1 MLEILLALAAFP
13 VASVHGHGYMFEPPS
28 RNYFAHVDGLDWGS
42 VPGVPVK
49 EYCHHCLNDNAG
61 VCGISQSGKDY
72 DNDWVDSQGNT
83 MPWITQRTYGKGAVI
98 EVHSHLASVSLL

>member
-28 RNYFAHVDGLDWGS
+28 RNYFAHANGLDWGS
-42 VPGVPVK
+42 VSGVPMK
-49 EYCHHCLNDNAG
+49 EHCHHCLNGNAG
-61 VCGISQSGKDY
+61 VCGITQSGKDY
-72 DNDWVDSQGNT
+72 DNDWVDSQGST
-83 MPWITQRTYGKGAVI
+83 MPWITQRTYEKGAII